1 MVVDSFT
8 EVSNRSWFN
17 RIGGAFKGIIVGL
30 LLIVAAFGL
39 LFWNE
44 GRAVKRYKTLQEGGG
59 LVQSVSV
66 QAVDPG
72 NEGRL
77 VHITGRAETTETLV
91 DSEIGVQAPAIALIR
106 EAEMYQWKESSRS
119 ETRKKLGGGEE
130 IVTTYT
136 YGKEWSERVLD
147 SRSFKQPDG
156 HGNPGNMAYQSKTI
170 MAENVRLGA
179 FKLPDFFVRKIR
191 GESPLTLNPEANL
204 PITKKRRDVQKQA
217 NGFYLGGN
225 PDSPQVGDLRITYRV
240 VLPAEISLVARQAGT
255 SFAPYQTAAGGSIEL
270 LSMGTFGADA
280 MFKEAQQ
287 SNTFLTWALRLG
299 GFVLMA
305 IGVNMLL
312 APLVVLAD
320 VVPAIG
326 SLIGAGTFFIS
337 MLFSGVF
344 SFLTIAIAWFVY
356 RPLLGC
362 VLVGVAVAIGVML
375 FRKVKKAK
383 PVMVPPI
390 PPSTPPPVPGG

>member
-1 MVVDSFT
+1 MVGDSFT
-8 EVSNRSWFN
+8 EISNRSWLS
-17 RIGGAFKGIIVGL
+17 RIGGAFKGIIIGL
-30 LLIVAAFGL
+30 LLMVAAFGL

-59 LVQSVSV
+59 VVQSVSS

-77 VHITGRAETTETLV
+77 VHVTGRAETAENLV
-91 DSEIGVQAPAIALIR
+91 DSEMGVQAQAIALIR
-106 EAEMYQWKESSRS
+106 EVEMYQWKESSRS

-130 IVTTYT
+130 TVTTYT
-136 YGKEWSERVLD
+136 YGKEWSERVVD
-147 SRSFKQPDG
+147 SKAFKQPEG
-156 HGNPGNMAYQSKTI
+156 HSNPGHMAYQSKTI
-170 MAENVRLGA
+170 RAENVRLGV
-179 FKLPDFFVRKIR
+179 FKLPGFLVAKIT
-191 GESPLTLNPEANL
+191 GESPLALNSETPPPL
-204 PITKKRRDVQKQA
+204 GQRMDVQRQA
-217 NGFYLGGN
+217 NGFYFGRN
-225 PDSPQVGDLRITYRV
+225 PSSPQVGDLRMIYRV
-240 VLPAEISLVARQAGT
+240 VLPTEVSLVAQQAGT
-255 SFAPYQTAAGGSIEL
+255 TFVPYKAAAGGSIEL
-270 LSMGTFGADA
+270 LSMGSVSADA

-287 SNTFLTWALRLG
+287 ANTILTWALRLG

-326 SLIGAGTFFIS
+326 SLIGAGTFIIS
-337 MLFSGVF
+337 ALFSGVF

-362 VLVGVAVAIGVML
+362 ALAAVAVAIGVVL
-375 FRKVKKAK
+375 FRKARKAE
-383 PVMVPPI
+383 PVGAPPM
-390 PPSTPPPVPGG
+390 PSSTPPPVPGG

>member
-1 MVVDSFT
+1 MVDDSFT

-44 GRAVKRYKTLQEGGG
+44 GRAVQRYKTLQEGGG
-59 LVQSVSV
+59 IVKSVSA

-77 VHITGRAETTETLV
+77 VHVTGRAETTETLV
-91 DSEIGVQAPAIALIR
+91 DSEMGVKAPAIALIR
-106 EAEMYQWKESSRS
+106 EVMMYQWKESSRS
-119 ETRKKLGGGEE
+119 EKRKKLGGGEE
-130 IVTTYT
+130 TVTTYT
-136 YGKEWSERVLD
+136 YSKEWSERVLD
-147 SRSFKQPDG
+147 STAFKQQEG
-156 HGNPGNMAYQSKTI
+156 HSNPGHMAYQSKTI
-170 MAENVRLGA
+170 NAENVRLGA
-179 FKLPDFFVRKIR
+179 FKLPDFLVRKIT
-191 GESPLTLNPEANL
+191 GESPLTLNSEVPPPLTQRMN
-204 PITKKRRDVQKQA
+204 VQRES
-217 NGFYLGGN
+217 NGFYFGGN
-225 PDSPQVGDLRITYRV
+225 PSSPQVGDLRMTYRV
-240 VLPAEISLVARQAGT
+240 VLPAEISLVARQVGT
-255 SFAPYQTAAGGSIEL
+255 SFTPYTAAAGGSIEL
-270 LSMGTFGADA
+270 LSMGTLGADA

-287 SNTFLTWALRLG
+287 SNTILTWVLRLG

-326 SLIGAGTFFIS
+326 SLIGAGTFIIS
-337 MLFSGVF
+337 TLFSGVF

-362 VLVGVAVAIGVML
+362 ALVGVAVAIGVVL
-375 FRKVKKAK
+375 FRKVKKAE
-383 PVMVPPI
+383 PVMAPPI